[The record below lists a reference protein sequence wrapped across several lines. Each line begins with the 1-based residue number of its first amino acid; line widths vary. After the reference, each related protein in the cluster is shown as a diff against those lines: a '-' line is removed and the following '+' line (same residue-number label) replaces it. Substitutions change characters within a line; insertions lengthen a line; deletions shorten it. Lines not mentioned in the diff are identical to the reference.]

1 VQGAPGASAGTAREE
16 DLAVLRA
23 RIESMRAE
31 LEGRESDRREA
42 RDALRASE
50 VAISE
55 ASRALLAHETE
66 AREARAAISELAA
79 QRSAQERA
87 LEARQGALGRL
98 LAARAVAGLEGGS
111 ASGGV
116 PDFVRIALSGEDLSD
131 AARRLH
137 YLTYISQ
144 GAARMIQ
151 AHRAGLAELAA
162 LKESSES
169 KANELAAIEMR
180 GRAEREQLLKERRER
195 RRLLE
200 RIAGEVR
207 DAKKRIRALVADEGR
222 LSRLVEEIGKVLQ
235 ARPGAG
241 YRQVQSRTDNVV
253 NVPNVPDFPD
263 GAPSG
268 PFSALK
274 GRLRLPVRGELIGRF
289 GTQLAGATASAKGV
303 FIRTAEAE
311 QVRAIAPGRVVYAD
325 WMRGFGNLLIVDHGE
340 GFLSIYG
347 NNESLLKQTGDAVSL
362 GEALAIVGQ
371 SGGNEETGL
380 YFELRHLGR
389 PFDPISWVR
398 LK

>member
-1 VQGAPGASAGTAREE
+1 
-16 DLAVLRA
+16 
-23 RIESMRAE
+23 MRAE
-31 LEGRESDRREA
+31 LDGRESDRREA

-50 VAISE
+50 VAIST
-55 ASRALLAHETE
+55 ASRALLAQEAE
-66 AREARAAISELAA
+66 AREARAAIGQLAA
-79 QRSAQERA
+79 RRSEQERA
-87 LEARQGALGRL
+87 LEAQQGALGRL
-98 LAARAVAGLEGGS
+98 LAARAIAGLAGGT
-111 ASGGV
+111 

-131 AARRLH
+131 AARKLH

-144 GAARMIQ
+144 GVARVIQ
-151 AHRAGLAELAA
+151 AHRSGLAELAA
-162 LKESSES
+162 LKEGSES
-169 KANELAAIEMR
+169 KASELAAIEAR
-180 GRAEREQLLKERRER
+180 GRTEREQLLKERRER

-207 DAKKRIRALVADEGR
+207 DAKKRIQALVADEGR
-222 LSRLVEEIGKVLQ
+222 LSHLVEEIGKVLQ

-241 YRQVQSRTDNVV
+241 YRQARGRLDNMP
-253 NVPNVPDFPD
+253 NVPNVANVPEITA
-263 GAPSG
+263 GTPSG

-289 GTQLAGATASAKGV
+289 GTQHAGAAASAKGV
-303 FIRTAEAE
+303 FIRTAEGE

-347 NNESLLKQTGDAVSL
+347 NNESLLKQTGDSVSL
-362 GEALAIVGQ
+362 GEALSVAGQ

-380 YFELRHLGR
+380 YFEMRHLGR
-389 PFDPISWVR
+389 PFDPISWVK

>member
-1 VQGAPGASAGTAREE
+1 
-16 DLAVLRA
+16 
-23 RIESMRAE
+23 MRAE
-31 LEGRESDRREA
+31 LDGRESDRREA

-50 VAISE
+50 VAIST
-55 ASRALLAHETE
+55 ASRALLAQEAE
-66 AREARAAISELAA
+66 AREARAAIGQLAA
-79 QRSAQERA
+79 RRSDQERA
-87 LEARQGALGRL
+87 LEAQQGALGRL
-98 LAARAVAGLEGGS
+98 LAARAIAGLAGGT
-111 ASGGV
+111 

-131 AARRLH
+131 AARKLH

-144 GAARMIQ
+144 GVARVIQ
-151 AHRAGLAELAA
+151 AHRSGLAELAA
-162 LKESSES
+162 LKEGSES
-169 KANELAAIEMR
+169 KASELAAIEAR
-180 GRAEREQLLKERRER
+180 GRTEREQLLKERRER

-207 DAKKRIRALVADEGR
+207 DAKKRIQALVADEGR
-222 LSRLVEEIGKVLQ
+222 LSHLVEEIGKVLQ

-241 YRQVQSRTDNVV
+241 YRQARGRLDNMP
-253 NVPNVPDFPD
+253 NVPNVANVANVPEITA
-263 GAPSG
+263 GTPSG

-289 GTQLAGATASAKGV
+289 GTQHAGAAASAKGV
-303 FIRTAEAE
+303 FIRTAEGE

-347 NNESLLKQTGDAVSL
+347 NNESLLKQTGDSVSL
-362 GEALAIVGQ
+362 GEALSVAGQ

-380 YFELRHLGR
+380 YFEMRHLGR
-389 PFDPISWVR
+389 PFDPISWVK

>member
-1 VQGAPGASAGTAREE
+1 VQGAPGASAGTTREA
-16 DLAVLRA
+16 DLAALRA

-42 RDALRASE
+42 RNALRASE
-50 VAISE
+50 VAISA
-55 ASRALLAHETE
+55 ASRALLAHEAE
-66 AREARAAISELAA
+66 AREARAAISQLAA

-87 LEARQGALGRL
+87 LEAQQGALGRL
-98 LAARAVAGLEGGS
+98 LAARAVAGLAGGN
-111 ASGGV
+111 AGGGV
-116 PDFVRIALSGEDLSD
+116 PDFVRVALSGEDLSD

-144 GAARMIQ
+144 GASRMIQ
-151 AHRAGLAELAA
+151 AHRSGLAELAA
-162 LKESSES
+162 LKDSSEG

-180 GRAEREQLLKERRER
+180 GRAERDQLLKERRER
-195 RRLLE
+195 RRVLE
-200 RIAGEVR
+200 RIALEVR
-207 DAKKRIRALVADEGR
+207 DTKRRIQALVADEAR
-222 LSRLVEEIGKVLQ
+222 LSRLVEEIGKLLQ

-241 YRQVQSRTDNVV
+241 YRQVHGRVDNVPQV
-253 NVPNVPDFPD
+253 TA
-263 GAPSG
+263 GTQSG

-289 GTQLAGATASAKGV
+289 GTQHAGAMASGKGV
-303 FIRTAEAE
+303 FIRTAEGE
-311 QVRAIAPGRVVYAD
+311 QVRAVATGQVVYAD

-347 NNESLLKQTGDAVSL
+347 NNESLLKQTGDAVTL
-362 GEALAIVGQ
+362 GEALAVAGQ

-380 YFELRHLGR
+380 YFELRHLGK

-398 LK
+398 HQ